1 MTVKQWKNQD
11 IKVKQTMQ
19 TTEKTCETIKKKQIK
34 KNIKS
39 IDIMKKI
46 IAK

>member
-1 MTVKQWKNQD
+1 
-11 IKVKQTMQ
+11 MQ
-19 TTEKTCETIKKKQIK
+19 TTEKTCETIKKADKK

>member
-34 KNIKS
+34 K
-39 IDIMKKI
+39 KI
-46 IAK
+46 SNQ

>member
-1 MTVKQWKNQD
+1 
-11 IKVKQTMQ
+11 MQ
-19 TTEKTCETIKKKQIK
+19 TTEKTCETIKKADK